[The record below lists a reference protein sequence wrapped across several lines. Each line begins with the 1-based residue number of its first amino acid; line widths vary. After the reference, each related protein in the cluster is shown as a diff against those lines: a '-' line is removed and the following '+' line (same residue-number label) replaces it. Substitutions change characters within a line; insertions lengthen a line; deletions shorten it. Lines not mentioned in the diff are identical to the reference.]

1 MIPGTKLANIYLS
14 SQIINLYV
22 EHISDFLAII
32 PYFIRKAL
40 LKKAEDNITNIKNED
55 NKNTHNSNLIYNNR
69 IKIISKEKKKKIIL
83 FCVCLAILDFLN
95 KISYMSYNLV
105 YPHQEIF
112 FYSFSCIV
120 PFEIILQ
127 FICSY
132 FILKVHFY
140 KLQYLSLFLN
150 LGIFI
155 IILVIDLLNIL
166 IKNSFDRKIYYFIA
180 MNIIFYSIEYSIGKK
195 ILLDGFISIYSLPN
209 FPLIN
214 NDYFYICIFFNFIL

>member
-1 MIPGTKLANIYLS
+1 
-14 SQIINLYV
+14 
-22 EHISDFLAII
+22 
-32 PYFIRKAL
+32 
-40 LKKAEDNITNIKNED
+40 
-55 NKNTHNSNLIYNNR
+55 
-69 IKIISKEKKKKIIL
+69 
-83 FCVCLAILDFLN
+83 
-95 KISYMSYNLV
+95 MSYNLV

-132 FILKVHFY
+132 FILKIHFY

-195 ILLDGFISIYSLPN
+195 ILLDGFISI
-209 FPLIN
+209 N